1 MTRDEIIS
9 LAHEAG
15 FEHQSVVV
23 GERPTAMLG
32 RGQYLV
38 EPVVKQTFGT
48 GHVEVMERFAAL
60 IAAKEREA
68 CAQVCEQHP
77 WIDGKPLPSNHEM
90 ARAIRARDAQ

>member
-9 LAHEAG
+9 LAREAG

-38 EPVVKQTFGT
+38 EPVVKQSFGT

-60 IAAKEREA
+60 VAAKEREA
-68 CAQVCEQHP
+68 CAQACESQLEVGAHLRCA
-77 WIDGKPLPSNHEM
+77 K
-90 ARAIRARDAQ
+90 AIRARGTP